1 MTTRIYVVTVKVDND
16 PTVGS
21 LFPFLYII
29 DPEAITQME
38 AENVYSIITEWDID
52 AFLDQ
57 NDSVVD
63 YSTGEF
69 NWDCTEKVW
78 CLSGVDG
85 GNGWE
90 TDDYEADTEEQAKL
104 DAIQYLIEYNRQ

>member
-1 MTTRIYVVTVKVDND
+1 MTTRIYIVTVKADDD

-29 DPEAITQME
+29 DPEAIAQME

-63 YSTGEF
+63 YDYGEF
-69 NWDCTEKVW
+69 SWDWNKKVW
-78 CLSGVDG
+78 RLSGTDAW
-85 GNGWE
+85 GNAWE
-90 TDDYEADTEEQAKL
+90 TDDYDADSEEQALL
-104 DAIQYLIEYNRQ
+104 DAVQYLV